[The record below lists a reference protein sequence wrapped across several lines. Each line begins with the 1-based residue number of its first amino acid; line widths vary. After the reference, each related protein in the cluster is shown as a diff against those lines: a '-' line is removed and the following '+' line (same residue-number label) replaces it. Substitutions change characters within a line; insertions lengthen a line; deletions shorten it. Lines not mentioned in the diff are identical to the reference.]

1 LARER
6 KINSEMIDDLSAECD
21 MFFVVA
27 SHRPPK
33 LKWRGAT
40 MANPPPE
47 VLNSIA
53 TVTAVIAAVSGL
65 FVGLARLLSEI
76 RR

>member
-1 LARER
+1 
-6 KINSEMIDDLSAECD
+6 
-21 MFFVVA
+21 
-27 SHRPPK
+27 
-33 LKWRGAT
+33 

-53 TVTAVIAAVSGL
+53 TVTALIAAVSGL

-76 RR
+76 RRWRK